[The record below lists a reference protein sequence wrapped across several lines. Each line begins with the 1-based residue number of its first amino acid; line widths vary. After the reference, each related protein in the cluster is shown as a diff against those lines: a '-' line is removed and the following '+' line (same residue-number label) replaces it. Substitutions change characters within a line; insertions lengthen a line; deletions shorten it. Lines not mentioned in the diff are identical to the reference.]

1 MGTIDEFSVSNI
13 GAEEDARQTGKS
25 TLDMVKLNKDIEAQM
40 MLVKQVCLGNE
51 ERRSIATDRIKPKPF
66 RLLDRGVS
74 LACTLHACMMHGQCC
89 T

>member
-25 TLDMVKLNKDIEAQM
+25 TVDMVKLNKDIEAQM

-51 ERRSIATDRIKPKPF
+51 ERRSIAKEESNP
-66 RLLDRGVS
+66 S
-74 LACTLHACMMHGQCC
+74 LFVC
-89 T
+89 